1 MKETL
6 LLLEFWDEK
15 KIIMLLY
22 HELHAKVALKIPF
35 RRLSIFNTHQKQ
47 NTVLK
52 FNLKTK
58 EN

>member
-15 KIIMLLY
+15 KLIMLLY

-35 RRLSIFNTHQKQ
+35 RRLSIFNTHQK
-47 NTVLK
+47 T
-52 FNLKTK
+52 
-58 EN
+58 EHSAEI